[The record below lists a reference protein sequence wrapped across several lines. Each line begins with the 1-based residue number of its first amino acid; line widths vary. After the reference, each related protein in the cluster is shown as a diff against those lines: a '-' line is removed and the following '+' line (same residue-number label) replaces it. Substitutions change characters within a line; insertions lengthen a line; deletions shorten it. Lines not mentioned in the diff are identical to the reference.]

1 MDRLAE
7 HGMAHVPRA
16 FAGWVDRLNEA
27 FDDMLAAMAPA
38 RAGDYAR
45 VVLDFLG

>member
-7 HGMAHVPRA
+7 DYAEHGIAHVPRA

-38 RAGDYAR
+38 R